1 MSITILGETREGT
14 GSIRKSG
21 KRLVYEDKY
30 SYIVQTDSKNTSRLA
45 VLSAPGIPRPG
56 LTLSGGGIAVCQST
70 DATRDAIN
78 PKIWHVVANFSS
90 DVQED
95 TSGANESQSGDPTV
109 WQPIAELS
117 FETFTEIAVKDQA
130 GTAIANSAGQP
141 FGAGIQLTRTLVR
154 YDFEQFEPESTDIDT
169 IAGRNETVNLGTFQ
183 GKAAKTLKLTVR
195 SATIGYYYGYKVW
208 RIAYSMVYKPD
219 DWQLKV
225 LDVGNCYLSG
235 GNLEPY
241 LDNQQNRIVGGLNG
255 SGGQVAVGDEPE
267 ILTFDKFEA
276 ISFSFLRV
284 Q

>member
-1 MSITILGETREGT
+1 MSITILGETREGS
-14 GSIRKSG
+14 GSIRKQG
-21 KRLVYEDKY
+21 KRLVFEEQY
-30 SYIVQTDSKNTSRLA
+30 SYIVQTTDKTTTRLA
-45 VLSAPGIPRPG
+45 VLSTPGIPRVG
-56 LTLSGGGIAVCQST
+56 LTLSAGGFAICQSVT
-70 DATRDAIN
+70 ANRDAVN
-78 PKIWHVVANFSS
+78 PVIWHVTANFAS

-117 FETFTEIAVKDQA
+117 FETFTEVVAEDQS

-141 FGAGIQLTRTLVR
+141 FGSGISLTRTLVR
-154 YDFEQFEPESTDIDT
+154 YDFEQFEPVSTSIDT
-169 IAGRNETVNLGTFQ
+169 IAGRNETVNSGTFQ

-195 SATIGYYYGYKVW
+195 SASLGYYYGYKVW

-235 GNLEPY
+235 GTLQPY
-241 LDNQQNRIVGGLNG
+241 LDDQGNRIVGGLNG
-255 SGGQVAVGDEPE
+255 SGGQVTAGNPPD

-284 Q
+284 